1 MKNEIE
7 VLRDV
12 TERLEASA
20 IAYMLTGSMALNFYA
35 EPRMTRDIDFV
46 VELASEDAQRLV
58 RLFHP
63 DYYIS
68 YESVRD
74 SIARQSLFNLIHQ
87 GSIIKVDFIVR
98 KNDPYRLLEFSRRR
112 RVRME
117 GLEAWIVSKEDL
129 IISKLLWA
137 QDSHSDFQ
145 LRDVRSLV
153 KSGCDVPYVEHWT
166 AILGVTSL
174 WQEVQP

>member
-12 TERLEASA
+12 MQRLEASA
-20 IAYMLTGSMALNFYA
+20 IPYMLTGSMALNFYA

-46 VELASEDAQRLV
+46 VELGSEDAHRLV

-74 SIARQSLFNLIHQ
+74 SIARQSLFNLIHRR
-87 GSIIKVDFIVR
+87 ID
-98 KNDPYRLLEFSRRR
+98 DPLPRAMTRTHDGIRAS
-112 RVRME
+112 
-117 GLEAWIVSKEDL
+117 
-129 IISKLLWA
+129 
-137 QDSHSDFQ
+137 
-145 LRDVRSLV
+145 
-153 KSGCDVPYVEHWT
+153 
-166 AILGVTSL
+166 
-174 WQEVQP
+174 